1 MARKSASLVRRA
13 TSSSSNR
20 DEDGTISTTNS
31 CLASH
36 RKKPPRCCESAYL
49 SGNCAYRFRGK
60 YFSATNQKR
69 SSGCHGWRLTI
80 GS

>member
-1 MARKSASLVRRA
+1 MAKKSASLVRRPRRRPR
-13 TSSSSNR
+13 TEMST
-20 DEDGTISTTNS
+20 GTISTTNF

-49 SGNCAYRFRGK
+49 SGIVLTVSVASI
-60 YFSATNQKR
+60 FSATNQKR
-69 SSGCHGWRLTI
+69 SSGCQGWRLTV